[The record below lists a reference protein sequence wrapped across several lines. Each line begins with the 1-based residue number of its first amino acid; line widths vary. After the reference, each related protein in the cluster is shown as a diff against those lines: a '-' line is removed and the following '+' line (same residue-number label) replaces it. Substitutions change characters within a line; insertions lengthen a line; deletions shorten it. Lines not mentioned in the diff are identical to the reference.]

1 LSNEDNLDETPV
13 EPELEDS
20 TSSSNI
26 QETDSDEIPLD
37 PELEDPQA
45 TSYIQETNS
54 DEIPVEIQ
62 SEEVSLEELKNLLS
76 KEKQKVVEYKDQ
88 LKRVLADFQN
98 LERKTYSNIENGVNT
113 KIAQFMID
121 FLQIYDDFLRAK
133 DVFSTNEIN
142 AEGLDSIL
150 KNMESLLSKY
160 QVTPINALGEIFDPK
175 LHEAISVI
183 EDSSLD
189 DETIT
194 KEIRKGYISHN
205 MVIRPTLVEISKKQ
219 KIENGDKN

>member
-1 LSNEDNLDETPV
+1 MSDKDNLDETPV
-13 EPELEDS
+13 EPELENSPS
-20 TSSSNI
+20 TSNI
-26 QETDSDEIPLD
+26 QDTNSDEIPSD
-37 PELEDPQA
+37 SELEDPQA
-45 TSYIQETNS
+45 TSYIQEIDS

-62 SEEVSLEELKNLLS
+62 SDQVSLEELKNLLS

-142 AEGLDSIL
+142 IEGLDSIL

-160 QVTPINALGEIFDPK
+160 QVIPINALGEIFDPK
-175 LHEAISVI
+175 LHEAISVV
-183 EDSSLD
+183 EDPSLD

-219 KIENGDKN
+219 KTENGEMN

>member
-1 LSNEDNLDETPV
+1 MSDKDNLDETPV
-13 EPELEDS
+13 ESELEDLVS
-20 TSSSNI
+20 TSHI
-26 QETDSDEIPLD
+26 EEID
-37 PELEDPQA
+37 
-45 TSYIQETNS
+45 S
-54 DEIPVEIQ
+54 DEIPVEIK
-62 SEEVSLEELKNLLS
+62 SEEFSLEELKNLLS
-76 KEKQKVVEYKDQ
+76 KEKQNVVECKDQ

-98 LERKTYSNIENGVNT
+98 LERKTFSNIENGVNT

-133 DVFSTNEIN
+133 DVFSTNKIN

-175 LHEAISVI
+175 LHEAISVV
-183 EDSSLD
+183 EDDSLD
-189 DETIT
+189 DDTIT